1 MVSCLARWNR
11 IVLLAGGLVLAMS
24 GAGAAQVDPDLEPGL
39 QRLEQQLEVVKEL
52 RTQMPRDRFDP
63 AAVVAVVGTDPV
75 ALFDWVVRETD
86 FVPYQGALRGPTG
99 VLMDRR
105 GNSLDRALLLD
116 TLLKSAGH
124 SPRVVRATLDES
136 SAAELIAG
144 IEPGPAPGQLDQPAD
159 ELLTSYS
166 SRLGISAS
174 ELRDATLAAAAEQ
187 RRLAELA
194 ADRTSSQSELLLN
207 LVGTDSA
214 EDISA
219 YRQRQAAA
227 VRDHWWV
234 QVQSGGSWLD
244 LDPTLPEAAPGTVVT
259 AAQQGLVL
267 SDLSQLGGQWLQQIV
282 VRVIVEVWEDGTLR
296 EEIPIEVT
304 VTPAEHPGQL
314 LLFRQSP
321 SEWPEDFDLFAA
333 DNPLE
338 ALRTTLLEQQ
348 RWTPAFAVAG
358 EQVSDR
364 SFTLDGVLD
373 AAATNSNAAAVGG
386 MGMGAGG
393 MFGGFG
399 GAAAGAEPASAEVT
413 AEWLEFELRVP
424 GSEPVVT
431 RRPLFDLLG
440 AEVRAAGAPAELEL
454 TEVQQIARATA
465 LFGEIEMLPLVG
477 ELPSTYVD
485 LLHLDTLIANM
496 EVAVGVFRGG
506 ALEDFEQLLEAGQE
520 LLHNSPLYGY
530 ALARSAWS
538 DNREDVYV
546 ASANLISYHRRLV
559 VDAGSGLSVRE
570 GFDIVLNSVGVLS
583 DDPFRA
589 RVEQGVLDTNA
600 EALLLAERLPEA
612 QVRNASEA
620 ALAGATVMSGALV
633 NVPPRIRSQVSA
645 DLAAGFV
652 VVLPKSAEED
662 FTWWRIDPRTGE
674 TLGMG
679 ETGWGQA
686 MAEYAEQT
694 QIVLQ
699 LKSQLEF
706 YRDMGRCLGLA
717 LTGPLRGQ
725 EGPDSELRKC
735 VFNLICSQIDDAIST
750 PFDIDTNWTNVIVQ
764 KTIDDTYGS
773 LCSTAADKFF

>member
-1 MVSCLARWNR
+1 MYRCFARWNR
-11 IVLLAGGLVLAMS
+11 IVLLTGGLVLAL
-24 GAGAAQVDPDLEPGL
+24 GGVGLAQVDPDLEPGL
-39 QRLEQQLEVVKEL
+39 QRLEQQLEVVREL
-52 RTQMPRDRFDP
+52 REQMPRDRFDP
-63 AAVVAVVGTDPV
+63 AAIVAEVGTDPA
-75 ALFDWVVRETD
+75 ALFDWVASETD
-86 FVPYQGALRGPTG
+86 FVPYQGALRGAVG

-124 SPRVVRATLDES
+124 STRMVRATLDES
-136 SAAELIAG
+136 SAEGLLAS
-144 IEPGPAPGQLDQPAD
+144 IESRESPLPVDQPAD
-159 ELLTSYS
+159 EQLASYS
-166 SRLGISAS
+166 SRLGIAAA

-187 RRLAELA
+187 QRLADLA
-194 ADRTSSQSELLLN
+194 AERTRSQSDLLLN
-207 LVGTDSA
+207 MVGTDGAEELAEYRSRQSA
-214 EDISA
+214 SI
-219 YRQRQAAA
+219 
-227 VRDHWWV
+227 RDHWWV
-234 QVQSGGSWLD
+234 QVESDGNWLD
-244 LDPTLPEAAPGTVVT
+244 LDPTLPEARPGTVVT
-259 AAQQGLVL
+259 SAQQGLVL

-296 EEIPIEVT
+296 EEVPVEVT

-314 LLFRQSP
+314 MLFRQLP

-333 DNPLE
+333 ANPLE
-338 ALRTTLLEQQ
+338 ALRTTLLSQES
-348 RWTPAFAVAG
+348 WTPAFAIGG
-358 EQVSDR
+358 EQISDR

-373 AAATNSNAAAVGG
+373 AAETNSNAAAVGG
-386 MGMGAGG
+386 LGTGGGG

-399 GAAAGAEPASAEVT
+399 GAAAGAEPTSAQVT

-424 GSEPVVT
+424 GSEPVIA

-440 AEVRAAGAPAELEL
+440 EEVRAAGAPAELQL
-454 TEVQQIARATA
+454 TEAQELARATA

-477 ELPSTYVD
+477 ELPSSYVD

-496 EVAVGVFRGG
+496 EVAVRVFRGG

-538 DNREDVYV
+538 DNRGVVYLD
-546 ASANLISYHRRLV
+546 SANLVSYHRRLV
-559 VDAGSGLSVRE
+559 IDADAGLAVRE
-570 GFDIVLNSVGVLS
+570 GFDIVLNSVGVIG
-583 DDPFRA
+583 DDPFGV

-600 EALLLAERLPEA
+600 EALLLAERLPENE
-612 QVRNASEA
+612 VRNASEA
-620 ALAGATVMSGALV
+620 LLAGATVMSGALV
-633 NVPPRIRSQVSA
+633 NVPSRIRSQVAA
-645 DLAAGFV
+645 DLAAGYV
-652 VVLPKSAEED
+652 VVLPKTAEKD
-662 FTWWRIDPRTGE
+662 LTWWRVDPTTGE

-686 MAEYAEQT
+686 MTEYAEQT